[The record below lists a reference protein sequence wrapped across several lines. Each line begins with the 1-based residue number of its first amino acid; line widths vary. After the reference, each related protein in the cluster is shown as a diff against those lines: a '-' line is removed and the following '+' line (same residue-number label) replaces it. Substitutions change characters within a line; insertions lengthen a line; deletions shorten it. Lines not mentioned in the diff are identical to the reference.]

1 MSVLFVTWS
10 KASDGSWSADGED
23 VQCLPS
29 WGGAMQRGVCVFP
42 GGHRALTRGDS
53 QDLLGHSSDF
63 GAVLFH
69 VCVVRFRIIE
79 SQNSLC

>member
-1 MSVLFVTWS
+1 
-10 KASDGSWSADGED
+10 
-23 VQCLPS
+23 
-29 WGGAMQRGVCVFP
+29 MQRGVCVFP

-53 QDLLGHSSDF
+53 RDLLGHSSDF